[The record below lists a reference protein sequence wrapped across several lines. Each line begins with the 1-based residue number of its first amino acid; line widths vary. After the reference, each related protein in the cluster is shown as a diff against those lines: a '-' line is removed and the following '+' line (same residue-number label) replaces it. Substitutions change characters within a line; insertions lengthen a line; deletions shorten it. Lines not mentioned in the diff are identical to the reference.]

1 MKQEFLD
8 FLNALMEAAPDVAE
22 KLMTD
27 NVRTYINVLNEVKE
41 EKPVV
46 TENGLKI
53 LTYLHENPDVRTWK
67 AKDLADKMGIAS
79 RGVSGALRKLVN
91 DGYCEKISTD
101 PVVYAIT
108 EKGIN
113 FNFEG
118 ENE

>member
-27 NVRTYINVLNEVKE
+27 NIQAYIDVLKDVKE
-41 EKPVV
+41 EKPAV
-46 TENGLKI
+46 TENGQKI
-53 LTYLHENPDVRTWK
+53 LKYLQENPDVRTWK

-79 RGVSGALRKLVN
+79 RGVAGTLRKLVN
-91 DGYCEKISTD
+91 DGYCEKISTN
-101 PVVYAIT
+101 PVVYTIT

-113 FNFEG
+113 FKIEG
-118 ENE
+118 EN